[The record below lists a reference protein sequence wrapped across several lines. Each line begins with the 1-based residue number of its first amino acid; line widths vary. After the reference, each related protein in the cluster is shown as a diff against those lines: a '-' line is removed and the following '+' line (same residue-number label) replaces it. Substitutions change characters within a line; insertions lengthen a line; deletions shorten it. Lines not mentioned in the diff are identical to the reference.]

1 MIVYDFDKTIYNGDC
16 TLDFYF
22 YCIRKELSLIR
33 FLPVQLMAF
42 MKYVL
47 GLQSKTSYKE
57 GFYSFL
63 KGIKDIDLY
72 LEEFWSLN
80 KHKIKHWYLEKR
92 SGEDIIISAS
102 PEFLLK
108 PVCLSLE
115 IDYLIASCVD
125 KRSGRYTGKNCHG
138 KEKVSRFKQAFG
150 GLSISEFYSDSLTD
164 TPLAALS
171 EKSFIVCKNEI
182 VPWDTYVPPGWLRVI
197 HMFLNREFILFLLI
211 GTINAAD
218 GILFSYL
225 FSFLFNVN
233 LALVFGYSIS
243 LTISYFLNSIVAFKE
258 QLGFMK
264 YIRFCISYIPNFLI
278 QNVTVFVLCN
288 ILGVHKL
295 IGYSM
300 AAILGIPVTFLLV
313 KLFTFKK

>member
-42 MKYVL
+42 IKYVL
-47 GLQSKTSYKE
+47 GLQSKTLFKE

-63 KGIKDIDLY
+63 KGIRDIDLY
-72 LEEFWSLN
+72 IEEFWGLN
-80 KHKIKHWYLEKR
+80 RHKIKNWYLEKR
-92 SGEDIIISAS
+92 SADDIIITAS

-108 PVCLSLE
+108 PICASLE
-115 IDYLIASCVD
+115 IDHLIASCVD
-125 KRSGRYTGKNCHG
+125 KSSGRYTGKNCHG
-138 KEKVSRFKQAFG
+138 EEKVARFSQIFG
-150 GLSISEFYSDSLTD
+150 SLSIHEFYSDSLTD
-164 TPLAALS
+164 TPLASLS
-171 EKSFIVCKNEI
+171 EKSFIVCKDEI
-182 VPWDTYVPPGWLRVI
+182 IPWDSYVPPRWLQVI
-197 HMFLNREFILFLLI
+197 RTFLNREFILFLMI
-211 GTINAAD
+211 GTVNAAD

-225 FSFLFNVN
+225 FSSLFNVN

-243 LTISYFLNSIVAFKE
+243 LTISYFLNSILAFREK
-258 QLGFMK
+258 LGIMK
-264 YIRFCISYIPNFLI
+264 YIKFCVSYLPNFLI
-278 QNVTVFVLCN
+278 QNVTVLVLCN

-295 IGYSM
+295 IGYSV